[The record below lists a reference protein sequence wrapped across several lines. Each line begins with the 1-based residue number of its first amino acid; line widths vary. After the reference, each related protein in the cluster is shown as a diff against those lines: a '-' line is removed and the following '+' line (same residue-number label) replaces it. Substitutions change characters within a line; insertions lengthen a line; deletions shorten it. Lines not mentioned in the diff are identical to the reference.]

1 VAAVGPRLTEVAAE
15 VGDGVIIHPFST
27 RRSLLELTMPAVSCG
42 LAVAGRDRADL
53 EVIVVCLLA
62 TGATGAE
69 LDRSIA
75 VVRKQLAFYA
85 STPAYARVLEV
96 HGWDGLHPQLNRL
109 SKEGRW
115 DDMADLVPDELIEAV
130 AVVGR
135 RDAVPGLVREKLAG
149 VADTVSIECTRQPD
163 PAHFADIVAGLG
175 GGGR

>member
-1 VAAVGPRLTEVAAE
+1 
-15 VGDGVIIHPFST
+15 
-27 RRSLLELTMPAVSCG
+27 
-42 LAVAGRDRADL
+42 
-53 EVIVVCLLA
+53 
-62 TGATGAE
+62 
-69 LDRSIA
+69 
-75 VVRKQLAFYA
+75 
-85 STPAYARVLEV
+85 VLEV
-96 HGWDGLHPQLNRL
+96 HGWEGLHPQLNRL

-135 RDAVPGLVREKLAG
+135 REAVPGLVREKLAG